1 MSTPSL
7 TSATRRARQPQ
18 IAWRSKGTGT
28 ATPLVLVNGFG
39 ASAIA
44 WPRAWVRQ
52 LAAHTRVITVDNRGG
67 GWSRSA
73 DVPFTIADMAGDIVD
88 VLDDTEIDRAV
99 VLGLSMGGM
108 IAQQVAIDAPDRVA
122 GLVLVATRPPSPRFR
137 QPGLSTAFAFMRPVM
152 PGESLHHYFRRLW
165 SSAAAPGFPEAHP
178 EAIEEFVEQT
188 IELPTPRAM
197 LVHQMRAMSGWGHA
211 ERITRIA
218 APTIV
223 VHGELDRY
231 APIVNG
237 EAIAEL
243 IPGARLERLIGVGHL
258 VPYEAPDRLAELVLE
273 LCVPDQGS

>member
-188 IELPTPRAM
+188 IELPHPTSDARPPDARDERVGPR
-197 LVHQMRAMSGWGHA
+197 RADHPDRRADDRGPRRA
-211 ERITRIA
+211 RPLRADRERRGDRRADPRGA
-218 APTIV
+218 A
-223 VHGELDRY
+223 R
-231 APIVNG
+231 
-237 EAIAEL
+237 
-243 IPGARLERLIGVGHL
+243 
-258 VPYEAPDRLAELVLE
+258 APDRRRTPGAI
-273 LCVPDQGS
+273 